1 MHGDYLS
8 PVAAHTSEEF
18 GHDDSEVYI
27 IIEPGEDG
35 WLVVTVPALPGCVTQ
50 GRTPE
55 EAVQNAK
62 EAIEAYLESLIKHHQ
77 PIPDP
82 DTVRIEEVAVSV

>member
-1 MHGDYLS
+1 MIRKYN
-8 PVAAHTSEEF
+8 
-18 GHDDSEVYI
+18 I

-50 GRTPE
+50 GRTLE

-82 DTVRIEEVAVSV
+82 DAVRIEEVEVAVSV